1 MIIVLFALSYDT
13 HNGAA
18 SAARK
23 VVKDVITIKPKHII
37 ELSKRILRDISC
49 PLSWGI
55 IEHTSTYR
63 I

>member
-1 MIIVLFALSYDT
+1 MIHTMVL
-13 HNGAA
+13 A